1 MNNYHTLF
9 GERRDTYHFLSGL
22 YLRPPTS
29 SMLAMIQEKGST
41 AFFPAGDESL
51 TSPWV
56 DEIDKFREDLMA
68 MADSTA
74 EMEAEH
80 TSLFVL
86 PSGVLP
92 HEAVYL
98 DEKKRLGGKITMAVA
113 GFYRDAAIEISDTC
127 IEMPDHLGMEL
138 EFMARL
144 CGLAAVFHEENDQT
158 SLQLCLKLQQ
168 EFMNRHLG
176 LWATQCCNE
185 ILSQARYG
193 LYRAVAMIT
202 LSFLAAENEH
212 LQECL
217 EQTGKENWL
226 WESSTV

>member
-1 MNNYHTLF
+1 
-9 GERRDTYHFLSGL
+9 
-22 YLRPPTS
+22 
-29 SMLAMIQEKGST
+29 
-41 AFFPAGDESL
+41 
-51 TSPWV
+51 
-56 DEIDKFREDLMA
+56 
-68 MADSTA
+68 
-74 EMEAEH
+74 
-80 TSLFVL
+80 
-86 PSGVLP
+86 
-92 HEAVYL
+92 
-98 DEKKRLGGKITMAVA
+98 MAVA
-113 GFYRDAAIEISDTC
+113 EFYRNAAIEISDTC

-144 CGLAAVFHEENDQT
+144 CRLAAVFHEENDQT

-185 ILSQARYG
+185 I
-193 LYRAVAMIT
+193 MIT